1 MNLLTKLTKWN
12 LNYGEGAKH
21 YDVASNRELNVTRDQ
36 LRDQYN
42 DFMVQNKVDFILS
55 PTYNNVAPH
64 SEEVYNWS
72 YTSLWNILDF
82 PTLSFQTGI
91 FQDPTKING
100 QKKTQSINIDP
111 S

>member
-1 MNLLTKLTKWN
+1 MQRKLLSGSNEPLTKLTKWN

-55 PTYNNVAPH
+55 PTITMLLLTVKRF
-64 SEEVYNWS
+64 
-72 YTSLWNILDF
+72 TIG
-82 PTLSFQTGI
+82 PTLLCGTF
-91 FQDPTKING
+91 
-100 QKKTQSINIDP
+100 
-111 S
+111 